1 MSILKREANSSSN
14 FASFFFVMK
23 NNSSVYFKLIDSLL
37 WIKGSRQSANFE
49 TFECFGKNLPNSSC
63 YFPNHRSVFLQIL
76 LHPPVSWNISPLY
89 FFSLNIIY
97 FVQKE
102 PIKVQ
107 IIETWVKLLS
117 ARIKIRQILHV
128 NFETASQFLFKFSS
142 NLHCHDALS
151 SSVNFKL
158 IHFLL

>member
-1 MSILKREANSSSN
+1 MLRSKLVKFLMSILKREANSSSN

-23 NNSSVYFKLIDSLL
+23 NNSSVNFKLIDSLL

-63 YFPNHRSVFLQIL
+63 YFPNRRSVFLQIL

-102 PIKVQ
+102 TIKVQ
-107 IIETWVKLLS
+107 IIETYECSGQNSPNSSCQFWNSKSIPLQIFQQSSLS
-117 ARIKIRQILHV
+117 WRIVILC
-128 NFETASQFLFKFSS
+128 KF
-142 NLHCHDALS
+142 
-151 SSVNFKL
+151 
-158 IHFLL
+158 